1 MTKTTALTTPRNLSD
16 AAAGP
21 NDPDIG
27 AATRGVSLPRL
38 YLLRAGYL
46 LIAVGTVLT
55 KGPVIFNHLIN
66 PEVPLPLFEG
76 VVACMLAA
84 LSLLAI
90 LGLRYPLQMLP
101 ILLFEVAWK
110 IIWTA
115 VVVLPLWTAHRL
127 DPATVMV
134 FYSCLVVLIVIA
146 VIPWRYVIA
155 QYVTKPGDPWR
166 SAATR
171 PVSDGL

>member
-1 MTKTTALTTPRNLSD
+1 
-16 AAAGP
+16 
-21 NDPDIG
+21 
-27 AATRGVSLPRL
+27 
-38 YLLRAGYL
+38 
-46 LIAVGTVLT
+46 
-55 KGPVIFNHLIN
+55 
-66 PEVPLPLFEG
+66 
-76 VVACMLAA
+76 MLVA
-84 LSLLAI
+84 LSLLSF

-115 VVVLPLWTAHRL
+115 VVVLPLWTAHQL

-134 FYSCLVVLIVIA
+134 FYTCLVVLIVIA

-155 QYVTKPGDPWR
+155 QYVTKPGDRWR
-166 SAATR
+166 SEATR